1 MVEAVVARDAAAE
14 DLEVEVEVEVEVGGV
29 ADEAALLAITD
40 GIQRP
45 RRRRWSN

>member
-1 MVEAVVARDAAAE
+1 MVEAVEARDAAAE
-14 DLEVEVEVEVEVGGV
+14 AFEVEVEVGGV

>member
-14 DLEVEVEVEVEVGGV
+14 DLEVEVEVGGV
-29 ADEAALLAITD
+29 ADEASLLAITD